1 MSQSDIGALTEQ
13 EQRELLRL
21 LEDEQENTLVLIHSV
36 PRPHR
41 PGQAPPLMTADGKY
55 VLVLRLP

>member
-1 MSQSDIGALTEQ
+1 MARSDVGGLTQQ

-36 PRPHR
+36 PRPQC
-41 PGQAPPLMTADGKY
+41 PGQAPPLMTAGGHY
-55 VLVLRLP
+55 ILTVRTV